1 MRRSKKD
8 SKNWKQSLPQ
18 ATPHQKCS
26 TNIQASLQNLKK
38 RWGLGN
44 KHNKISKTCL
54 INNSRS
60 QKPQKQE
67 ANRSSLS
74 LIKRLFNWEDSN
86 HLLTNLRNGK
96 NINHDKN
103 IRADHDNIGI
113 RHGIDLSNLD
123 NDVNPS
129 ENFYKY
135 ACGGWMKKHP
145 LTAEYSRFGTFDLLR
160 ENAREQLKD
169 LIINL
174 EHNPDS
180 KVKGTDA
187 QKVCDLYRMGMD
199 SERLNREGAAPC
211 ALSSTKSC
219 NRNRKT
225 SRSYCRGFTTAYAIP
240 FCNRSRCRFQRLRPQ
255 YHAYR
260 GSRPRAR

>member
-1 MRRSKKD
+1 M
-8 SKNWKQSLPQ
+8 
-18 ATPHQKCS
+18 
-26 TNIQASLQNLKK
+26 
-38 RWGLGN
+38 
-44 KHNKISKTCL
+44 
-54 INNSRS
+54 
-60 QKPQKQE
+60 E
-67 ANRSSLS
+67 
-74 LIKRLFNWEDSN
+74 
-86 HLLTNLRNGK
+86 K

-174 EHNPDS
+174 EHNPD
-180 KVKGTDA
+180 
-187 QKVCDLYRMGMD
+187 
-199 SERLNREGAAPC
+199 
-211 ALSSTKSC
+211 
-219 NRNRKT
+219 
-225 SRSYCRGFTTAYAIP
+225 
-240 FCNRSRCRFQRLRPQ
+240 
-255 YHAYR
+255 
-260 GSRPRAR
+260 